1 MQGRIRCSGNAGG
14 RLEEGAENAVKR
26 PVTRCTCTI
35 PALRQHGRLRRN
47 VGTDRIDSAG
57 SHHMYGAAGM
67 VKGVE
72 QRSPRGRSCKT
83 PGAAHSHHR
92 RTHDP
97 AIHFGPYGST
107 GCRSHPYRGEAQRNG
122 SLLMS
127 LLDCA
132 SWPAA
137 AVVLASIG
145 LAAAAAPAS
154 AASPFAGLS
163 GSWSGGGQ
171 IRLENGRS
179 ESIRCS
185 AHYAP
190 RGGAALG
197 LALRCASASNRIEL
211 PREPGLKG

>member
-1 MQGRIRCSGNAGG
+1 
-14 RLEEGAENAVKR
+14 
-26 PVTRCTCTI
+26 
-35 PALRQHGRLRRN
+35 
-47 VGTDRIDSAG
+47 
-57 SHHMYGAAGM
+57 
-67 VKGVE
+67 
-72 QRSPRGRSCKT
+72 
-83 PGAAHSHHR
+83 
-92 RTHDP
+92 
-97 AIHFGPYGST
+97 
-107 GCRSHPYRGEAQRNG
+107 
-122 SLLMS
+122 MS
-127 LLDCA
+127 LFDCA
-132 SWPAA
+132 RWPLT

-145 LAAAAAPAS
+145 LAAAAPAS

-211 PREPGLKG
+211 RASLASSGDRVSGSWEERSYNASGNVSGLASGNSLRLSISGGALSAFMVVRTTGGSQSISVRTDSAALKGVNISLRRN